1 MGVVSVKHLQFCVD
15 EMLAE
20 VEAALASNECARALA
35 QLVERDA
42 RGEPLEVVDGSR
54 LRDHL
59 QRQVD
64 ALPLVQAR
72 RKILELRALL
82 EAPTPEPLP
91 DTPADTAATN
101 LVMVPAA
108 APVAAEPARGRDDEV
123 AVPTVET
130 PSIVALQRNKPVH
143 QPRYKPM
150 HQRLAEAAAA
160 GAGIAV
166 VVMSLWAAPLSPAI
180 GDLTMAISSPLL
192 DLLSSD

>member
-72 RKILELRALL
+72 RKVVELRALL
-82 EAPTPEPLP
+82 
-91 DTPADTAATN
+91 
-101 LVMVPAA
+101 
-108 APVAAEPARGRDDEV
+108 
-123 AVPTVET
+123 
-130 PSIVALQRNKPVH
+130 
-143 QPRYKPM
+143 
-150 HQRLAEAAAA
+150 
-160 GAGIAV
+160 
-166 VVMSLWAAPLSPAI
+166 
-180 GDLTMAISSPLL
+180 
-192 DLLSSD
+192 

>member
-1 MGVVSVKHLQFCVD
+1 MKHIQFCID

-20 VEAALASNECARALA
+20 VEAALANSECVRALA
-35 QLVERDA
+35 QLDERDA
-42 RGEPLEVVDGSR
+42 RGEPLECVDGPR
-54 LRDHL
+54 LRGYL

-64 ALPLVQAR
+64 ALPLVLAR
-72 RKILELRALL
+72 RKVVELRALL
-82 EAPTPEPLP
+82 EAPTAQPIP
-91 DTPADTAATN
+91 DTSVDIAATN

-108 APVAAEPARGRDDEV
+108 APVAAEPARGSDDEV

-143 QPRYKPM
+143 QLRYKPM

-180 GDLTMAISSPLL
+180 GDLAMAISSPSL